1 MKKKLLELL
10 NSIND
15 KKAEVRDLVDADRLE
30 EAKAAKEELKK
41 MQEKFDLLKDMEDDE
56 QPVNKGRNATP
67 VPAAEP
73 EDATHEFANA
83 VRNLHITNMIQEGGE
98 SGADGGYTVPEDVQ
112 TKINEYKES
121 HRSLRGLVTVENVR
135 TNKGSRVYQT
145 KTNLSGFAEV
155 DENGLIQAM
164 EEPKFE
170 QVGYTIKDYAGYL
183 PVSNDLLNDSDANIE
198 AVIVDWVGR
207 ESLVTDTKK
216 ILDLIAAKDAT
227 ELSGVNGIKHEI
239 NVTLGSAYRADV
251 LIVTNDDGLDYLD
264 TLEDKDGRPYLNPDP
279 TADNAVK
286 LRVGATSIPLEV
298 FPNADMP
305 SQNVYGLTSD
315 VALAEGKTYYTRTG
329 SGTSASPYVYTPVAV
344 NDLDVTDIATY
355 YEVTQVNIPFTLGDL
370 KEAFHIYDRQQ
381 TNLFA
386 SREASV
392 SDASGKVIYNAFAQR
407 GRLYRADMRADYKTI
422 DSGAFVNGYIKVT
435 LGE

>member
-1 MKKKLLELL
+1 MNKKLLELL
-10 NSIND
+10 NAISE
-15 KKAEVRDLVDADRLE
+15 KKTEIKNLVDADKLE
-30 EAKAAKEELKK
+30 EAKEAKEELKK
-41 MQEKFDLLKDMEDDE
+41 MQEKFDLLKDMEEDD
-56 QPVNKGRNATP
+56 QPANKVVTAKP

-112 TKINEYKES
+112 TKINQYKES
-121 HRSLRGLVTVENVR
+121 HKSLRTLVTVENVK

-145 KTNLSGFAEV
+145 KTTLTGFAEI

-170 QVGYTIKDYAGYL
+170 QIGYNIKDYAGYL

-216 ILDLIAAKDAT
+216 ILGLIAAKDAT
-227 ELSGVNGIKHEI
+227 ELNGVNGIKHEI
-239 NVTLGSAYRADV
+239 NVTLGSAYRAAAR
-251 LIVTNDDGLDYLD
+251 IVTNDDGLDYLD
-264 TLEDKDGRPYLNPDP
+264 TLEDRDGRPYLNPDP
-279 TADNAVK
+279 TADNAIK
-286 LRVGATSIPLEV
+286 LRVGATSIPVEV

-305 SQNVYGLTSD
+305 SENIYALTSD
-315 VALAEGKTYYTRTG
+315 VALTEGKIYYTRTG
-329 SGTSASPYVYTPVAV
+329 SGTSESPYVYTAVAAD
-344 NDLDVTDIATY
+344 DLDVSDIGTY
-355 YEVTQVNIPFTLGDL
+355 YEVTKVRIPFTLGDL

-386 SREASV
+386 SREAAV

-422 DSGAFVNGYIKVT
+422 DAGAFVNGYIEVS